1 MESLFLA
8 FANSQTDPLPSLR
21 EEDEKAYSLLSRRA
35 GQGHYALHRDSY
47 ASLPKVAEQLLNFR
61 DSLAAFLF
69 SGHAGRDKLL
79 MEDQSARAEGIAE
92 LLGQCPRLRLV
103 ILNGCSTEGQVARLL
118 ALPNHPAVI
127 ATSAPVGDRAATQ
140 FSITFFQALAEQSA
154 TVQEAFRAGVAAAKA
169 AAKQPFQ
176 VLESRNLNLRNRDEP
191 TWGLF
196 TAEGFESRGAW
207 KLPRPGGSQPLA
219 EAEPNQYLIKGLL
232 NSLAPFDGEVRQLQ
246 QEQQNLAAVP
256 GVQQK
261 PPDRKRKNAILK
273 CLPFPI
279 SVHLQKLMAKRRAS
293 MEGHDFYD
301 EFGIKRLEQLL
312 NTYNTVIELPAFVML
327 AQLWDALTE
336 KQKPKIL
343 EPQRAVVQHY
353 LQAPHEVR
361 VKKWFFPLMKTV
373 AEIFTQNHHP
383 FFVGEL
389 AQLPSE
395 ADNPFYNA
403 LMALELKKERLAARH
418 PYSEAELAEECLDA
432 EEKLAAILEH
442 LSFLAGYSLV
452 SVRNIDV
459 LRNRQMRTPN
469 YLHRLVR
476 LVQHFSED
484 PTEEV
489 ELLDYFLDNASV
501 LMMRKAEEE
510 GQARFL
516 SLTPFVVDEN
526 AFVEKAADHKLFYFY
541 DYVPQRPAYRFLH
554 IYKPKDPPLEACEG
568 ARLQHLMYQFQVFWN
583 LLNMN
588 N

>member
-1 MESLFLA
+1 M
-8 FANSQTDPLPSLR
+8 
-21 EEDEKAYSLLSRRA
+21 
-35 GQGHYALHRDSY
+35 
-47 ASLPKVAEQLLNFR
+47 
-61 DSLAAFLF
+61 
-69 SGHAGRDKLL
+69 
-79 MEDQSARAEGIAE
+79 
-92 LLGQCPRLRLV
+92 
-103 ILNGCSTEGQVARLL
+103 
-118 ALPNHPAVI
+118 
-127 ATSAPVGDRAATQ
+127 GDRAATQ
-140 FSITFFQALAEQSA
+140 FSVTFFQALAEQSA
-154 TVQEAFRAGVAAAKA
+154 TVEEAFRAGVAAAKA
-169 AAKQPFQ
+169 AAKEPFQ
-176 VLESRNLNLRNRDEP
+176 VLEARNLALRSPKEP
-191 TWGLF
+191 AWGLF
-196 TAEGFESRGAW
+196 TAEGFEDRRGW
-207 KLPRPGGSQPLA
+207 KLPLPGAGEPQA
-219 EAEPNQYLIKGLL
+219 AAEPNQYLIKGLL
-232 NSLAPFDGEVRQLQ
+232 NSLAPFDQEVRQLQ
-246 QEQQNLAAVP
+246 QEQQLLVAVP

-261 PPDRKRKNAILK
+261 PPERKRKNAILK

-301 EFGIKRLEQLL
+301 EFGIKRLEQLI
-312 NTYNTVIELPAFVML
+312 NTYNTVIELPAFVVL

-336 KQKPKIL
+336 KQKPQI
-343 EPQRAVVQHY
+343 EDQQRTVVRQY
-353 LQAPHEVR
+353 LQAPHEER

-373 AEIFTQNHHP
+373 AEIFIRNQRP

-389 AQLPSE
+389 AQLPAE
-395 ADNPFYNA
+395 ADGPFYNA
-403 LMALELKKERLAARH
+403 LMALELKKERLAARY
-418 PYSEAELAEECLDA
+418 PYTEGELAEECLDA
-432 EEKLAAILEH
+432 EEKLAAILHH

-501 LMMRKAEEE
+501 LMMRKAGEE

-516 SLTPFVVDEN
+516 NLTPFVVDEN

-541 DYVPQRPAYRFLH
+541 DYEPRRPAYRFQH

-583 LLNMN
+583 LLDHKNGSVS
-588 N
+588 